1 MGTRSTA
8 AQRRIEAIE
17 AGMRVFADHG
27 LTTTAVQRIADEIG
41 VSQPYVFRLFGS
53 KRAFFLACIDE
64 MEARVREVFR
74 RTAVA
79 SPDEPFE
86 AMGAGFRGLIADGV
100 ISGLWVQACAA
111 ARADEAIAARC
122 RTFLAGVLEEVDQ
135 ATEADA
141 DALAQFLA
149 TGALVMLLQAVGAD
163 LTNGS
168 RGAIEALR
176 AEGNSAASMPDEVMD
191 PTSGPDKKATR

>member
-1 MGTRSTA
+1 MGMRSTA
-8 AQRRIEAIE
+8 AQRRVEAIE

-53 KRAFFLACIDE
+53 KRAFFLACMDE

-74 RTAVA
+74 QTAAA

-86 AMGAGFRGLIADGV
+86 AMGAGFRDLIADGV
-100 ISGLWVQACAA
+100 ISGLWVQSCAA
-111 ARADEAIAARC
+111 ARADEVIAARC
-122 RTFLAGVLEEVDQ
+122 RTFVAGLLEEVDQ
-135 ATEADA
+135 ATGAGA

-149 TGALVMLLQAVGAD
+149 TGALVMVLQAVGAN
-163 LTNGS
+163 LTEGS

-176 AEGNSAASMPDEVMD
+176 VAETFAAPVPDEGMAAASG
-191 PTSGPDKKATR
+191 SAKKAAR